1 MQTEQHHATC
11 SLPVPIMAPFLL
23 LPFLVHPLVK
33 GDTRTLSL
41 PVKY

>member
-1 MQTEQHHATC
+1 MQTEQHHVTLFPPR
-11 SLPVPIMAPFLL
+11 SNHGPLL

-33 GDTRTLSL
+33 GDTRSLSL